1 MSFAVYACSIGCGLL
16 QSKKINLE
24 DDSVLHEMDFLD
36 LARFSSYIIGVKLTN
51 L

>member
-1 MSFAVYACSIGCGLL
+1 MSFAVYVCSIGCGCCK
-16 QSKKINLE
+16 QKKINLE

-36 LARFSSYIIGVKLTN
+36 LTRYSSYIIGVKLTN